1 MPTLVELGIEAQRVL
16 PQFVMTKF
24 TRNICEK
31 MGKRRDLKAKVNFA
45 KEYNVDWTTSR
56 LCQTDTT
63 LEQCAA
69 RFPTLNNF
77 FSRKILPELTKP
89 ETTAAGAIVSP
100 AECHARRVSS
110 TETFEIKGAHYNLGT
125 LLKINELK
133 TPKSASIFIFRLAP
147 EQYHRIHSPVK
158 SKIVKILT
166 TGGQYSS
173 VNPILLDR
181 RPVLQ
186 TNYRKIIHLENG
198 MYFVCVGATCV
209 GSVKL
214 SVKTGDAIVHGQD
227 VGAFEFGGSCLVLVV
242 PEPLKV
248 DKFNTK
254 ITEDETI
261 IPVGTWVANFSSIG
275 NKRKTRK
282 IKNH

>member
-1 MPTLVELGIEAQRVL
+1 MPLLTDIGIEAQRIL
-16 PQFVMTKF
+16 PQFIMTNF
-24 TRNICEK
+24 TKNICEK
-31 MGKRRDLKAKVNFA
+31 MGKRRDLKAKVDFA
-45 KEYNVDWTTSR
+45 KEYKVDWTTSR
-56 LCQTDTT
+56 LCQDVST

-69 RFPTLNNF
+69 KFPTLNDF

-89 ETTAAGAIVSP
+89 ETTAVGAIVSP
-100 AECHARRVSS
+100 AECHARRVAS

-133 TPKSASIFIFRLAP
+133 IPSSANIFIFRLAP
-147 EQYHRIHSPVK
+147 EQYHRIHSPV
-158 SKIVKILT
+158 SSRIVKIYS

-214 SVKTGDAIVHGQD
+214 SVKTGDNIVHGQD
-227 VGAFEFGGSCLVLVV
+227 IGTFEFGGSCLVLVV
-242 PEPLKV
+242 PDPLKIS
-248 DKFNTK
+248 KFNTK
-254 ITEDETI
+254 ITAEETI
-261 IPVGTWVANFSSIG
+261 IPVGTWVANFSSGG

-282 IKNH
+282 QGR